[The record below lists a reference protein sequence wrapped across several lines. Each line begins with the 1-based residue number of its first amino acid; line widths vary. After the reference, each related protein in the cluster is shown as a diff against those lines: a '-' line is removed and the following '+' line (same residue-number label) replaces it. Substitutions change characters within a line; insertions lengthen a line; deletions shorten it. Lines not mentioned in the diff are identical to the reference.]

1 MIEFCL
7 SYNRCIHFF
16 IVVVMMEVVV
26 MMMRMRIVLFVSSK
40 ALEFFLS

>member
-7 SYNRCIHFF
+7 SYNRYIHFF

-26 MMMRMRIVLFVSSK
+26 MVMRMRIVLFVSSK